1 MCRIAALIAMACG
14 LTILT
19 RAWNFRDS
27 FRVKNLAVRDDM
39 DTFFLKD
46 LLLLENFRIFI
57 FRQGG
62 RVPT

>member
-1 MCRIAALIAMACG
+1 MK
-14 LTILT
+14 
-19 RAWNFRDS
+19 
-27 FRVKNLAVRDDM
+27 KNAVRDDM

-62 RVPT
+62 RVTT

>member
-1 MCRIAALIAMACG
+1 MKKI
-14 LTILT
+14 
-19 RAWNFRDS
+19 
-27 FRVKNLAVRDDM
+27 AVRDDM
-39 DTFFLKD
+39 DAFFLKD